1 LEGLCPAG
9 VENLYNTRGKGWVVL
24 KLTAEEIVKAAGEG
38 RVNLTAAEE
47 AEVQHQSLN
56 ILALLDAVPGES
68 LNEIPA
74 ACYGHKQPG
83 STRQDTREPSL
94 PLAAVLHNAADTDDY
109 CFHVPR
115 IVES

>member
-1 LEGLCPAG
+1 M
-9 VENLYNTRGKGWVVL
+9 
-24 KLTAEEIVKAAGEG
+24 KLTAEEIAKAAGDG
-38 RVNLTAAEE
+38 RVKLTAAEE
-47 AEVQHQSLN
+47 AEVQHQSRN
-56 ILALLDAVPGES
+56 ILALLDAVPGEA

-94 PLAAVLHNAADTDDY
+94 PLAAVLHNAADTDEY